1 MATFN
6 CSMSAGGASDFGM
19 AVYEASVGGW
29 QIGGGDDGAASL
41 SCSLPDDY
49 SLYEN
54 GVISGTFYA
63 ASSVRSSWSGEVLLQ
78 VNGVTRGGSYAISG
92 SDFSGSGNSVT
103 FSISTDNFLGP
114 WDVDEFEPG
123 DTVKLVFYNAEDQFV
138 NSSGNCLY
146 LKSGSFGSDATKEI
160 KLYFSANGGSGVPAT
175 QTLEANSSGL
185 ASFTIPSTTPTRNNY
200 TFLGW
205 STSSSAS
212 SASYSPGDTITLSE
226 DDTLYA
232 VWQKNPTYTLTYD
245 AKGGTSGP
253 SSESKTV
260 SPGSSAI
267 FTVSDTVPT
276 YEGYT
281 FLGWSTSSAAL
292 TVEYVAG
299 DEIDTTS
306 NITLYAVW
314 KENATHVITFDANGG
329 EGEPDD
335 MSCVSD
341 SNGVATVTLPTSEPT
356 RSGFIFIGWSEDD
369 EATTATYTPGGSI
382 TLYGDVTLYAV
393 WKICV
398 YLYTHMDSSEWDE
411 CADTFALYQNG
422 ALVYEFTKG
431 DANVYYAEEIDVG
444 IYDLFINDVDSGKN
458 IIVSS
463 SATSVT
469 MDISYYT
476 ITYYAPDADS
486 GSVPTDD
493 TVYISGTAITVSDN
507 SGNLDKSNS
516 LFIGWNTASD
526 GSGTQYN
533 VGDTIN
539 ITSTLELYAMWADC
553 YTIYDGESLR
563 PCIAKIF
570 NGRTWRSAKLNPVI
584 EETSE

>member
-1 MATFN
+1 MATY
-6 CSMSAGGASDFGM
+6 ADLL
-19 AVYEASVGGW
+19 YVGGGEPGTGNAEGGY
-29 QIGGGDDGAASL
+29 QIGGNARANAWTNVHAFPS
-41 SCSLPDDY
+41 DY
-49 SLYEN
+49 TKYGNPIIEL
-54 GVISGTFYA
+54 TFYSA
-63 ASSVRSSWSGEVLLQ
+63 VAPSSWS
-78 VNGVTRGGSYAISG
+78 
-92 SDFSGSGNSVT
+92 SDFSFKVYVYYNNSKIGSFT
-103 FSISTDNFLGP
+103 
-114 WDVDEFEPG
+114 
-123 DTVKLVFYNAEDQFV
+123 V
-138 NSSGNCLY
+138 NSSSASSGFKSLGSSRY
-146 LKSGSFGSDATKEI
+146 LMSVSTNRTMEPDDTISVECDGSNGGFVDGSSRCIYLMNATVYSNNATNI
-160 KLYFSANGGSGVPAT
+160 ITLSYSANGGTGAPAS
-175 QTLEANSSGL
+175 QELELDSSGS
-185 ASFTIPSTTPTRNNY
+185 AEFTVSKTTPTRSGY

-205 STSSSAS
+205 HTSSSAT
-212 SASYSPGDTITLSE
+212 SPIYYGGNTITLSE
-226 DDTLYA
+226 DDKLYA
-232 VWQKNPTYTLTYD
+232 VWQKNPTYSINYN
-245 AKGGTSGP
+245 ANGGANSP
-253 SSESKTV
+253 SSESQTV

-356 RSGFIFIGWSEDD
+356 RSGFIFMGWSEDD

-382 TLYGDVTLYAV
+382 TLYGDVILYAV

-431 DANVYYAEEIDVG
+431 DTNVYYAEEIDIG
-444 IYDLFINDVDSGKN
+444 IYDLFINGADSGKN

-486 GSVPTDD
+486 GSVPIDD
-493 TVYISGTAITVSDN
+493 TIYISGTTITISDN
-507 SGNLDKSNS
+507 TGNLDKSNS

-553 YTIYDGESLR
+553 YEIYDGESWR
-563 PCIAKIF
+563 TCITKLF
-570 NGRTWRSAKLNPVI
+570 NGKTWRSAKLNVFN
-584 EETSE
+584 EEASE